1 MSWGVCIWGTCC
13 DNSHSDASLKCS
25 DSRLDHRLR
34 TQVWRLSTA
43 ISMYLLVRTNYF
55 VVIVFSSIHEAF
67 YMQRIITSNSSR
79 YWELPDS
86 NDGVRTEA
94 PASEKGVHSDDW
106 ISSVYRSCLTTNTVS
121 EGWVCYTLWSI
132 KYHFWPRH
140 RTWGWAVCGLLIP
153 VWYGCIGMVFFVSL
167 CCMLHATY
175 ILPLYYGY
183 TQLQAVL
190 DVLPLLQW
198 FVYMVIAPQISVFV
212 QKQGM
217 KRNRIWNPL
226 LASCW
231 GICVIF
237 TFFRLC
243 NDKKVARCQWRE
255 TLHFTLY
262 TKHHSNMCAWSKHCF
277 PPP

>member
-1 MSWGVCIWGTCC
+1 MCWVASCKLCLRFIRSTWYRCTLMSWGVCIWGTCC
-13 DNSHSDASLKCS
+13 DNSHSDASLECS
-25 DSRLDHRLR
+25 DSRLDHGLR

-121 EGWVCYTLWSI
+121 EGWVCYTMWSI

-140 RTWGWAVCGLLIP
+140 RTWGWAACGLL
-153 VWYGCIGMVFFVSL
+153 
-167 CCMLHATY
+167 ATCLIWMY
-175 ILPLYYGY
+175 
-183 TQLQAVL
+183 
-190 DVLPLLQW
+190 W
-198 FVYMVIAPQISVFV
+198 HSVFCLIV
-212 QKQGM
+212 LHVTCYLYITFVLWLYAVTSSVGCV
-217 KRNRIWNPL
+217 
-226 LASCW
+226 ASSSM
-231 GICVIF
+231 
-237 TFFRLC
+237 LC
-243 NDKKVARCQWRE
+243 
-255 TLHFTLY
+255 LHG
-262 TKHHSNMCAWSKHCF
+262 HSATN
-277 PPP
+277 